1 MLRTTQAS
9 VVKLADQNPKQTETH
24 SSTFPQ
30 DSDSDSESEIELR
43 STHTSPETTTSDE
56 SDGTVVDSPVYSPTS
71 PTPTQSLPGEGE
83 IDSKK
88 GHSQPSVG
96 TLPLT
101 EKDPPEKPEDRDP
114 PPSSSVEGL
123 DTETYDKDESITPSS
138 PGSSDKTEETPTSPI
153 GTRTSTEYSPRDTS
167 LKDPF
172 SSFWSGNLGDVSDQ
186 SGRRHR
192 WLIRKPKKRHSLELE
207 VSSEKD
213 PRPYKYMLE
222 GDRPLLPRQRFYSSH
237 LDAKDVTFQQATFTL
252 RYIVQQRLQEKQL
265 EELEKEKRESKKR
278 GQLKLQHDIINRPRR
293 LIPVEPIL
301 SLFETLE
308 NPLIPRDPRPHKDS
322 TSSESSIDTGPDS
335 DMATGATKDLI
346 EALTKTL
353 KNINQSPTIPL
364 PIFKGK
370 KGEDPEDH
378 ILKVE
383 DYFGLHQIDDQ
394 QDKIKRFKDTLFETA
409 RKWAQT
415 LNYTDEVVKF
425 DYDPAIKDDKK
436 ASMKYLFLRRFAKEG
451 RTLEAAY
458 SAWGSLTFDPNKD
471 DIEQFIQK
479 VEELAKKLGYN
490 EDAQVM
496 AVKSVLPRDVYGIC
510 MTYKTLKELKTF
522 LIDLFANPRMREAV
536 PGTASVSGEPG
547 VFSIGQHV
555 ENKVVNPTMAD
566 VSKIHQD
573 MDALQVRFNK
583 ISSADF
589 RGKANKP
596 WKPEVTP
603 PKRRGGFNRGR
614 GGKQYDNAYRNDRFK
629 NENDG
634 QCRDTSQRD
643 NAGNFRNRG
652 QGRGRFKSN
661 FRGKGRG
668 RGGFDKSPNVRRPR
682 VASKTVDKDKMRCHY
697 CNEFGHFI
705 RECSKKTRDEKK
717 TGQFSG
723 MSMDYY
729 GDDLYTGE
737 DYDDEVF
744 ATLNS

>member
-1 MLRTTQAS
+1 M
-9 VVKLADQNPKQTETH
+9 
-24 SSTFPQ
+24 
-30 DSDSDSESEIELR
+30 I
-43 STHTSPETTTSDE
+43 
-56 SDGTVVDSPVYSPTS
+56 
-71 PTPTQSLPGEGE
+71 GEGDLDPSE
-83 IDSKK
+83 
-88 GHSQPSVG
+88 GQSQPLVG

-101 EKDPPEKPEDRDP
+101 EKDPPEKPKKKDP
-114 PPSSSVEGL
+114 PPSASVEGL
-123 DTETYDKDESITPSS
+123 DTEAHDKDKEDEPITPSS

-153 GTRTSTEYSPRDTS
+153 GTRISTEYSPRDTS
-167 LKDPF
+167 LRDPF

-192 WLIRKPKKRHSLELE
+192 LLIRKPKRRHSLELE
-207 VSSEKD
+207 VSGEND
-213 PRPYKYMLE
+213 PRPYKYVIE
-222 GDRPLLPRQRFYSSH
+222 GDRPLFPRQRFYSSH
-237 LDAKDVTFQQATFTL
+237 LDARDITFQEATFTP
-252 RYIVQQRLQEKQL
+252 RYIVQKRLQEKQL
-265 EELEKEKRESKKR
+265 EELEKEKRESEKR
-278 GQLKLQHDIINRPRR
+278 RQLEVQHDIINRPRI

-301 SLFETLE
+301 SPFEIEGRTIPGEDRLGLQLPFEKSTSDPETLE
-308 NPLIPRDPRPHKDS
+308 DPRVPKSPGPRKDS
-322 TSSESSIDTGPDS
+322 TSSESSVETEPDL
-335 DMATGATKDLI
+335 DMAATGATKDLI

-364 PIFKGK
+364 PVFKGK

-415 LNYTDEVVKF
+415 LNYTEEVVKF
-425 DYDPAIKDDKK
+425 DYDPANEDDKK

-471 DIEQFIQK
+471 DIEQFILK

-510 MTYKTLKELKTF
+510 MTYKTLKELKTL
-522 LIDLFANPRMREAV
+522 LIDLFANPKMREAV

-555 ENKVVNPTMAD
+555 ESKVVNPTNAD
-566 VSKIHQD
+566 VSKICQD
-573 MDALQVRFNK
+573 MNALQVRFNK

-589 RGKANKP
+589 RDKSSKP

-603 PKRRGGFNRGR
+603 SKRRGGFNRGR
-614 GGKQYDNAYRNDRFK
+614 GRQYKNAYRNDKFK
-629 NENDG
+629 SENSG
-634 QCRDTSQRD
+634 QGRDINQRD
-643 NAGNFRNRG
+643 NTGNFRNRG

-668 RGGFDKSPNVRRPR
+668 RGGFDKIPNVRRPR

-705 RECSKKTRDEKK
+705 RDCSMKTRDEKK
-717 TGQFSG
+717 AGQFSG

-737 DYDDEVF
+737 DYDVEVF
-744 ATLNS
+744 VTLNS

>member
-1 MLRTTQAS
+1 M
-9 VVKLADQNPKQTETH
+9 
-24 SSTFPQ
+24 
-30 DSDSDSESEIELR
+30 I
-43 STHTSPETTTSDE
+43 
-56 SDGTVVDSPVYSPTS
+56 
-71 PTPTQSLPGEGE
+71 GEGDLDPSE
-83 IDSKK
+83 
-88 GHSQPSVG
+88 GQSQPLVG

-101 EKDPPEKPEDRDP
+101 EKDPPEKPKDKDP

-123 DTETYDKDESITPSS
+123 DTEAHDIDESTTPSS
-138 PGSSDKTEETPTSPI
+138 PGSSDKTEETSTSPI
-153 GTRTSTEYSPRDTS
+153 GTRISTEYSPRDTS

-192 WLIRKPKKRHSLELE
+192 WLIRKPKRRHSVELELLD
-207 VSSEKD
+207 EKD
-213 PRPYKYMLE
+213 PRPYKYVLE
-222 GDRPLLPRQRFYSSH
+222 GDRPLFPRQRFCSNH
-237 LDAKDVTFQQATFTL
+237 LDARDITFQQATFTL

-265 EELEKEKRESKKR
+265 EELKKEKRESEKR
-278 GQLKLQHDIINRPRR
+278 RQLEVQHDIINRPRR

-301 SLFETLE
+301 SPFEIEGKKVPGEDPLIPQLPFEKSKAKSKTLE
-308 NPLIPRDPRPHKDS
+308 NPLIPKNPRPHKDS
-322 TSSESSIDTGPDS
+322 TSSESSVDTGPDS
-335 DMATGATKDLI
+335 DMAATDATKDLI

-364 PIFKGK
+364 PVFKGK

-394 QDKIKRFKDTLFETA
+394 QDKTKRFKDTLFETA

-415 LNYTDEVVKF
+415 LNYTEEVVKF
-425 DYDPAIKDDKK
+425 DYDLAIEDDKK

-471 DIEQFIQK
+471 DIEQFILK

-522 LIDLFANPRMREAV
+522 LIDLFANPKMREAV

-555 ENKVVNPTMAD
+555 ENKVVNPTNAD
-566 VSKIHQD
+566 VSKICQD
-573 MDALQVRFNK
+573 MNALQVRFNK
-583 ISSADF
+583 ISSTDF
-589 RGKANKP
+589 RNKSSKP
-596 WKPEVTP
+596 WKLEVTP

-614 GGKQYDNAYRNDRFK
+614 GGRQYENAYKNDRFK

-634 QCRDTSQRD
+634 QSRDTNQRD
-643 NAGNFRNRG
+643 NTGNFRNRG

-682 VASKTVDKDKMRCHY
+682 VASKTVDKDKMKCHY

-717 TGQFSG
+717 AGQFSG

-729 GDDLYTGE
+729 GNDLYTGE

>member
-1 MLRTTQAS
+1 M
-9 VVKLADQNPKQTETH
+9 
-24 SSTFPQ
+24 
-30 DSDSDSESEIELR
+30 
-43 STHTSPETTTSDE
+43 
-56 SDGTVVDSPVYSPTS
+56 VDSPTS
-71 PTPTQSLPGEGE
+71 PTSTQSLSEEGDL
-83 IDSKK
+83 DSKK

-101 EKDPPEKPEDRDP
+101 ENYPPEEPEDKDP

-123 DTETYDKDESITPSS
+123 DTEAHDTDESITPSS
-138 PGSSDKTEETPTSPI
+138 PGSSNKTEETPTFPI
-153 GTRTSTEYSPRDTS
+153 GTRISTEYSPRDTS

-192 WLIRKPKKRHSLELE
+192 WLTSKPKRRHSLELE
-207 VSSEKD
+207 VSSDKD
-213 PRPYKYMLE
+213 PRSYQYE
-222 GDRPLLPRQRFYSSH
+222 SERDRPLFHRQRFYSSH
-237 LDAKDVTFQQATFTL
+237 LDAKDITFQQATFTL
-252 RYIVQQRLQEKQL
+252 RYIVQHRLQEKQL
-265 EELEKEKRESKKR
+265 EELEKEKRESEKR
-278 GQLKLQHDIINRPRR
+278 RQLELQHDVINRPRR

-301 SLFETLE
+301 SPFETLE
-308 NPLIPRDPRPHKDS
+308 NPLIPKDPRPHKDS

-335 DMATGATKDLI
+335 DMAATGATKDLI
-346 EALTKTL
+346 EALTRTL

-364 PIFKGK
+364 PVFKGK

-383 DYFGLHQIDDQ
+383 DYFELHQIDDQ

-415 LNYTDEVVKF
+415 LNYTEEVVKF
-425 DYDPAIKDDKK
+425 DYDPAIEDDKK

-451 RTLEAAY
+451 RTLEAVY

-510 MTYKTLKELKTF
+510 MTYKTLKEFKTF
-522 LIDLFANPRMREAV
+522 LIDLFANPKMREAV

-573 MDALQVRFNK
+573 MNVLQVRFNK

-589 RGKANKP
+589 RSKASKP

-614 GGKQYDNAYRNDRFK
+614 GGKQYENAYRSDRFK

-634 QCRDTSQRD
+634 QSRDTSQRD

>member
-1 MLRTTQAS
+1 M
-9 VVKLADQNPKQTETH
+9 
-24 SSTFPQ
+24 
-30 DSDSDSESEIELR
+30 
-43 STHTSPETTTSDE
+43 SP
-56 SDGTVVDSPVYSPTS
+56 
-71 PTPTQSLPGEGE
+71 
-83 IDSKK
+83 
-88 GHSQPSVG
+88 
-96 TLPLT
+96 
-101 EKDPPEKPEDRDP
+101 
-114 PPSSSVEGL
+114 
-123 DTETYDKDESITPSS
+123 
-138 PGSSDKTEETPTSPI
+138 
-153 GTRTSTEYSPRDTS
+153 
-167 LKDPF
+167 F
-172 SSFWSGNLGDVSDQ
+172 
-186 SGRRHR
+186 
-192 WLIRKPKKRHSLELE
+192 ELE
-207 VSSEKD
+207 GKEVPGGD
-213 PRPYKYMLE
+213 P
-222 GDRPLLPRQRFYSSH
+222 
-237 LDAKDVTFQQATFTL
+237 
-252 RYIVQQRLQEKQL
+252 
-265 EELEKEKRESKKR
+265 
-278 GQLKLQHDIINRPRR
+278 
-293 LIPVEPIL
+293 LIPQLP
-301 SLFETLE
+301 FEKSKAKSQILE
-308 NPLIPRDPRPHKDS
+308 NPLIPKNPTPHKDS
-322 TSSESSIDTGPDS
+322 TSSESSVDTGPDS
-335 DMATGATKDLI
+335 DMAATGATKDLI
-346 EALTKTL
+346 DALTRTL
-353 KNINQSPTIPL
+353 KNINQSPTIAL
-364 PIFKGK
+364 PVFKGK

-383 DYFGLHQIDDQ
+383 DYFGLHQIEDQ
-394 QDKIKRFKDTLFETA
+394 RDKIKRFKDTLF
-409 RKWAQT
+409 
-415 LNYTDEVVKF
+415 
-425 DYDPAIKDDKK
+425 DYDPAIEDDKK

-471 DIEQFIQK
+471 DIEQFILK

-510 MTYKTLKELKTF
+510 MTYKTLKELKAF
-522 LIDLFANPRMREAV
+522 LIDLFANPKMREAV

-555 ENKVVNPTMAD
+555 KNKVVNPTIAD
-566 VSKIHQD
+566 VSKIRQD
-573 MDALQVRFNK
+573 MNALQVRFNK

-589 RGKANKP
+589 RSKTSKP

-614 GGKQYDNAYRNDRFK
+614 GGRQYENAYKNGRFK

-634 QCRDTSQRD
+634 QSRDINQRD

-717 TGQFSG
+717 AGQFSG

>member
-1 MLRTTQAS
+1 MS
-9 VVKLADQNPKQTETH
+9 
-24 SSTFPQ
+24 
-30 DSDSDSESEIELR
+30 
-43 STHTSPETTTSDE
+43 
-56 SDGTVVDSPVYSPTS
+56 
-71 PTPTQSLPGEGE
+71 GEGDLDPTE
-83 IDSKK
+83 
-88 GHSQPSVG
+88 GHSQLSVG

-101 EKDPPEKPEDRDP
+101 DKDPPKDPESKSP
-114 PPSSSVEGL
+114 PQESSVE
-123 DTETYDKDESITPSS
+123 E
-138 PGSSDKTEETPTSPI
+138 PTS
-153 GTRTSTEYSPRDTS
+153 GSLERDKKHPPKDHLETHIDPEGHPAKPPS
-167 LKDPF
+167 KRSQKDPVVDPF
-172 SSFWSGNLGDVSDQ
+172 YRFWSGETANATDKDKK
-186 SGRRHR
+186 RHR
-192 WLIRKPKKRHSLELE
+192 WLTRKPKRRHSDGFGILDGQNE
-207 VSSEKD
+207 
-213 PRPYKYMLE
+213 RPYKYVLE
-222 GDRPLLPRQRFYSSH
+222 GDRPVFHRQRFYSSH
-237 LDAKDVTFQQATFTL
+237 QEARDISFQQATYIL

-265 EELEKEKRESKKR
+265 EELEKERRESEKR
-278 GQLKLQHDIINRPRR
+278 RRIEVPHDNINRPRR

-301 SLFETLE
+301 SPFEIEGRKIPGEDPLGLQLE
-308 NPLIPRDPRPHKDS
+308 PPRPPKDS
-322 TSSESSIDTGPDS
+322 ISSESSDNEPDL
-335 DMATGATKDLI
+335 DMAATGATEDLI

-364 PIFKGK
+364 PVFKGK

-394 QDKIKRFKDTLFETA
+394 RDKIKRFKDTLFETA

-415 LNYTDEVVKF
+415 LDYTKEEVKF
-425 DYDPAIKDDKK
+425 DYDPANENDKK

-471 DIEQFIQK
+471 DIEKFILK

-510 MTYKTLKELKTF
+510 MTYKTLKELKSF
-522 LIDLFANPRMREAV
+522 LIDLFANPKMREAV

-555 ENKVVNPTMAD
+555 ENKVVNPTIAD
-566 VSKIHQD
+566 VSKIRQD
-573 MDALQVRFNK
+573 MNALQVRFNK

-589 RGKANKP
+589 RNKTSKP

-614 GGKQYDNAYRNDRFK
+614 GGRQYENAYKNDRFK

-634 QCRDTSQRD
+634 QNRDVNQRD
-643 NAGNFRNRG
+643 NTGNFRNRG

-682 VASKTVDKDKMRCHY
+682 VASKTVDKDKMSCHY

-717 TGQFSG
+717 AGQFSG

>member
-1 MLRTTQAS
+1 M
-9 VVKLADQNPKQTETH
+9 
-24 SSTFPQ
+24 
-30 DSDSDSESEIELR
+30 
-43 STHTSPETTTSDE
+43 
-56 SDGTVVDSPVYSPTS
+56 VDSSTS
-71 PTPTQSLPGEGE
+71 PTPTQSLSGEGDL
-83 IDSKK
+83 DSAK
-88 GHSQPSVG
+88 GHSQPLVG

-101 EKDPPEKPEDRDP
+101 EKGPPEKPEDKDP
-114 PPSSSVEGL
+114 PPSSSVGGL
-123 DTETYDKDESITPSS
+123 DTEAHDTDESIIPSS
-138 PGSSDKTEETPTSPI
+138 SGSSDKTEETPTFPL
-153 GTRTSTEYSPRDTS
+153 GTRISIEYSPRDTS

-172 SSFWSGNLGDVSDQ
+172 SSFWSGSLGDVSDQ

-192 WLIRKPKKRHSLELE
+192 WLIRKPTRRHSLELE

-213 PRPYKYMLE
+213 PRPYKYVLE
-222 GDRPLLPRQRFYSSH
+222 GDRRLLPRQRFYSSH
-237 LDAKDVTFQQATFTL
+237 LDAKDITFRQATFTL
-252 RYIVQQRLQEKQL
+252 GYVVQQRLQEKQL
-265 EELEKEKRESKKR
+265 EELEKERRESEKR
-278 GQLKLQHDIINRPRR
+278 RQLELQHDVINRPRR

-301 SLFETLE
+301 SPFETLE
-308 NPLIPRDPRPHKDS
+308 NPLIPKDPRPHKDS
-322 TSSESSIDTGPDS
+322 TSLESSIDTGPDL
-335 DMATGATKDLI
+335 DMAAIGATKDLI

-364 PIFKGK
+364 PVFKGK

-394 QDKIKRFKDTLFETA
+394 QDKIKRFKDTLFKTA

-415 LNYTDEVVKF
+415 LNYTEEVVKF
-425 DYDPAIKDDKK
+425 DYDPTIEDDKK

-522 LIDLFANPRMREAV
+522 LIDLFANPKMREAV
-536 PGTASVSGEPG
+536 PGTASVGGEPG

-589 RGKANKP
+589 RSKTSKP
-596 WKPEVTP
+596 WKLEVTP

-634 QCRDTSQRD
+634 QSRDTSQRD